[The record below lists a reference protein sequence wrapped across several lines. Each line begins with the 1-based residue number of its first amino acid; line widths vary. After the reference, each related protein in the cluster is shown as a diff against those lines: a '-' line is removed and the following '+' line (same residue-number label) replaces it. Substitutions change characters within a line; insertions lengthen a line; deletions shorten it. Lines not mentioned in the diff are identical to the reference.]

1 MRKTVIEMK
10 EISNGWLLTIEGDD
24 MQINVEDM
32 YFKTFPEVL
41 AHLHKLNIK

>member
-1 MRKTVIEMK
+1 MRKTVIEIK

-24 MQINVEDM
+24 MQINVDKR

-41 AHLHKLNIK
+41 AFLHEQDIK